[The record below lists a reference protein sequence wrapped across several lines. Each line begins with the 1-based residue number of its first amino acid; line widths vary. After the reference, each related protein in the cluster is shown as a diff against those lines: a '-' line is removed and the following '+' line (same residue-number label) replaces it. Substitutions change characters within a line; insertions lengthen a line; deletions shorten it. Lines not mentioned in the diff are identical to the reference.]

1 MNLKPLFEPKSIA
14 VIGVSLH
21 NDMHPSNLIYYKN
34 LYRYPVETFPV
45 NPKAG
50 ILKGKR
56 AFSSV
61 KDLPHPVDLA
71 VISARSDVVPAIMQD
86 CIEAGVKGAAIISGG
101 FAEVGNFE
109 LQERIVSIAREA
121 DFPFIGPNCLGIY
134 SPKHFDSFFIAPERM
149 TAPAQGNLAVIS
161 QSGGLLVDQM
171 IGFTVEGIGLSVAV
185 SIGNKAFVREVELF
199 DYLEENEQT
208 KVICFYMEGFQKDE
222 GREFLQ
228 KARNCKKPIIVLKAG
243 KSAGGIKAVSSHT
256 ASLAGDYRVFSSL
269 LTQNGVV
276 EAMDQTEL
284 MYFCKALGTFQE
296 PIKGNVC
303 IVTLSGG
310 HGALATDLCARFGLT
325 VPTLSD
331 FEQNLVKNQLSPAIT
346 NIATCSN
353 PVDLTGSSTDD
364 DFVEAARALS
374 QLEHVECLLML
385 LLPYAPGITSDLGA
399 RLSVVSRQSGKP
411 MIAYVPRLEKYRMLI
426 EGFEINGVPVS
437 HTIEGAVHMA
447 QAMMKH
453 RTGTLS

>member
-1 MNLKPLFEPKSIA
+1 MNLKPLFEPESIA
-14 VIGVSLH
+14 VVGVSLH

-34 LYRYPVETFPV
+34 LYRYPVEAYPV

-50 ILKGKR
+50 ILKGQM
-56 AFSSV
+56 AYSSV
-61 KDLPHPVDLA
+61 KDIPVPVDLA
-71 VISARSDVVPAIMQD
+71 VISARSDVVPAIMED
-86 CIEAGVKGAAIISGG
+86 CIEAGIKGAAIISGG
-101 FAEVGNFE
+101 FAEVGNTD
-109 LQERIVSIAREA
+109 LQERIVSMAREA

-134 SPKHFDSFFIAPERM
+134 SPSHFDSFFLAPERM
-149 TAPAQGNLAVIS
+149 TVPPKGSVSIIS

-199 DYLEENEQT
+199 DYLEEDEQT
-208 KVICFYMEGFQKDE
+208 KVICFYVEGFQKNE
-222 GREFLQ
+222 GREFLN
-228 KARNCKKPIIVLKAG
+228 KARECKKPVIVLKAG

-269 LTQNGVV
+269 LCQNGVV
-276 EAMDQTEL
+276 EAMNQTEL
-284 MYFCKALGTFQE
+284 MYFCKSLGTFQKS
-296 PIKGNVC
+296 IKGRVS

-310 HGALATDLCARFGLT
+310 HGALATDLCDQFGLT
-325 VPTLSD
+325 VPVLSD
-331 FEQNLVKNQLSPAIT
+331 FEQNLVKRHLQPAIT

-353 PVDLTGSSTDD
+353 PVDLTGSSSDD
-364 DFVEAARALS
+364 DFVEASRVLS
-374 QLEHVECLLML
+374 GLEHIECILIL

-399 RLSVVSRQSGKP
+399 RLSIVSRQSGKP

-426 EGFEINGVPVS
+426 EGFELNGVPVT

-447 QAMMKH
+447 EAMMKY
-453 RTGTLS
+453 RTFTD

>member
-1 MNLKPLFEPKSIA
+1 MNLKPLFEPESIA

-50 ILKGKR
+50 ILKGER
-56 AFSSV
+56 AFPSV

-71 VISARSDVVPAIMQD
+71 VISARSDVVPAIMED

-101 FAEVGNFE
+101 FAEVGNAD

-134 SPKHFDSFFIAPERM
+134 APTHFDSFFIAPERM
-149 TAPAQGNLAVIS
+149 TVPANGNVAVVS

-171 IGFTVEGIGLSVAV
+171 IGFSVEGIGLSVAV

-199 DYLEENEQT
+199 NYLEENEQT
-208 KVICFYMEGFQKDE
+208 KVICFYVEGFQNDE
-222 GREFLQ
+222 GREFIQ
-228 KARNCKKPIIVLKAG
+228 KARKCEKPVIVLKAG
-243 KSAGGIKAVSSHT
+243 KSVGGIKAVSSHT

-269 LTQNGVV
+269 LAQNGIV

-284 MYFCKALGTFQE
+284 MYFCKSLGTFQKS
-296 PIKGNVC
+296 IKGQVS

-310 HGALATDLCARFGLT
+310 HGALATDLCAQFGLT

-331 FEQNLVKNQLSPAIT
+331 FEQDLVKKQLRPAIT

-374 QLEHVECLLML
+374 QLEHIECLLML

-453 RTGTLS
+453 RTFS